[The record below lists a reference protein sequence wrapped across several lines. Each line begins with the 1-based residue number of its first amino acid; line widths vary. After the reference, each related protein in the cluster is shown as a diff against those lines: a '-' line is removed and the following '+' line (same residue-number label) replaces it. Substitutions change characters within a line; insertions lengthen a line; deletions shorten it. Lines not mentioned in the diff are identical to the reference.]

1 MKPWL
6 KIIGGVA
13 LSLMCLFTS
22 IGYAAISGEL
32 KIEGTAEITPPKGLF
47 ISQVNGGSYINPDTL
62 AYSGTVVTSTVTLKP
77 NASGVYEAVYTI
89 TVFNNTDTTYY
100 YLAMVRGTQTAA
112 NGTQEVA
119 YSNKNITMS
128 VSGIKR
134 GDAVSPGARQT
145 FKVTAT
151 FDKNAIDKTNYR
163 LSSII
168 EYRFSTSVPETSD
181 EAAISGVLARFP
193 EILNTPE
200 LYNKMKQDMADRN
213 DGRQRGDYIGNV
225 TGASYDDTATIEALF
240 GDSLILN
247 IDGEDKP
254 ITVMIKA
261 ENIDGST
268 STGESY
274 GGLWGINQNGCEI
287 TLYMTADTLQ
297 TNRGEAVVFAVPFAK
312 DQSTGKW
319 YQLGDVYAG
328 KTKIKGYT
336 SLTNSGTG
344 SFSTG
349 DWEATAKT
357 YKVTDNYSY
366 SVSNGSSISTI
377 VKATD
382 SAATAELR
390 SLIQRAYDIVESGI
404 YFDDKVEQLE
414 ALLTKHSGEYTV
426 KNGTVSISGS
436 PTRAKLVPIMKEFA
450 PILKNFD

>member
-22 IGYAAISGEL
+22 IGYAATSGEL

-47 ISQVNGGSYINPDTL
+47 ISQVNGGSYIDPDTL

-134 GDAVSPGARQT
+134 GDAVSPGAQKT
-145 FKVTAT
+145 FTVTAT
-151 FDKNAIDKTNYR
+151 FDKNATDKTNYQ

-193 EILNTPE
+193 EILNNPE
-200 LYNKMKQDMADRN
+200 LYSQMTAAMEARN
-213 DGRQRGDYIGNV
+213 DGRQREDYIGNV
-225 TGASYDDTATIEALF
+225 VGASYDDTAAVEALF
-240 GDSLILN
+240 GDSLVLN

-261 ENIDGST
+261 ENIDGNT
-268 STGESY
+268 STGDSF
-274 GGLWGINQNGCEI
+274 GGLWGANQSGCEL
-287 TLYMTADTLQ
+287 TLYMTADPLS
-297 TNRGEAVVFAVPFAK
+297 NRNTDPIIYALSFTK
-312 DQSTGKW
+312 DQGTGEW
-319 YQLGDVYAG
+319 YQLGDVYIGTA
-328 KTKIKGYT
+328 TIKGYT
-336 SLTNSGTG
+336 SLFNTGTG
-344 SFSTG
+344 SFNTG
-349 DWEATAKT
+349 NWEATAKT

-366 SVSNGSSISTI
+366 SVANGTKISNI
-377 VKATD
+377 VTATD

-404 YFDDKVEQLE
+404 YFDDNVEQLE
-414 ALLTKHSGEYTV
+414 ALLTKYSGEYTV
-426 KNGTVSISGS
+426 TNGTVSISGS

-450 PILKNFD
+450 PVLKNFD